1 MHDLLDHYDVIVVG
15 AGLSGIDAA
24 YRLQTMCPDKDYAI
38 LEARS
43 NLGGTWDLFKYPGV
57 RSDSDMYT
65 LGFPFE
71 PWTSD
76 KSIADAADILGYL
89 KSTAAKHG
97 IDQRIS
103 YDSTLLAADW
113 TSADARWTLTVG
125 TPTGDRS
132 VTASFVY
139 LCSGYYD
146 YAQGYTP
153 EFAGRE
159 DFAGQVVHP
168 QFWPEDL
175 DVEGKNVVV
184 IGSGATAVTLV
195 PALVERG
202 ARPTMLQRSPS
213 YVVSQPERDTA
224 AAKLRKRLPSQR
236 AHNIVRWKYVL
247 ATQGF
252 YQFARRMPKTA
263 KMVLRK
269 GTEAEL
275 KGSGVAIEHF
285 MPRYNPWDE
294 RLCVVP
300 SGDLFRALRRQQA
313 EIVTDTIDRFVPEG
327 VRISDGRVLPADII
341 VTATGLNMLAGGG
354 ATLRV
359 DGEPVELGNRY
370 IYRGMMLEGV
380 PNAAMCIGYTNAS
393 WTLRADL
400 SSQYFCRFVN
410 HLDASGAAY
419 GYPTAHET
427 MRSKPA
433 IDLQSGYVQRSI
445 KDFPRQGDRM
455 PWFLRQN
462 YVRDNRDIK
471 RADITQD
478 MTFVATGAV
487 QTPNDDLHVG
497 VA

>member
-1 MHDLLDHYDVIVVG
+1 MSDLKDHYDVVVVG
-15 AGLSGIDAA
+15 AGLSGIDAG
-24 YRLQTMCPDKDYAI
+24 YRLQTMCPDKDYVI

-76 KSIADAADILGYL
+76 KSIADAGDILEYL

-103 YDSTLLAADW
+103 YDSKLIAADW
-113 TSADARWTLTVG
+113 SSADARWTLTVG
-125 TPTGDRS
+125 TATGDRE

-153 EFAGRE
+153 DFPGRD
-159 DFAGQVVHP
+159 DFTGQVVHP
-168 QFWPEDL
+168 QFWPAEL
-175 DVEGKNVVV
+175 DVDGKDIVV

-213 YVVSQPERDTA
+213 YVVAQPEKDTS

-236 AHNIVRWKYVL
+236 AHSIVRWKYVL

-263 KMVLRK
+263 KAVLRK
-269 GTEAEL
+269 GTEAQL
-275 KGSGVAIEHF
+275 KGSGVGVEHF
-285 MPRYNPWDE
+285 TPRYNPWDE

-300 SGDLFRALRRQQA
+300 GGDLFKAFRKQQA
-313 EIVTDTIDRFVPEG
+313 DIVTDTIDRFVPEG
-327 VRISDGRVLPADII
+327 VRLSSGRVLSADII
-341 VTATGLNMLAGGG
+341 VTATGLNMLAAGG

-400 SSQYFCRFVN
+400 SSQYFCKFVN
-410 HLDASGAAY
+410 HLDATGAAY

-462 YVRDNRDIK
+462 YVLDNRDIK
-471 RADITQD
+471 RADLAQD
-478 MTFVATGAV
+478 MTFVPKGAV
-487 QTPNDDLHVG
+487 RAPNDDLHVG